1 MFTGLVQEKGI
12 LAGRSMNGDA
22 GKLIIRLKAPLEK
35 PEPGESIAING
46 VCLTLEKVSGAELTF
61 HVMAE
66 TFHKT
71 NLGILA
77 AGATVNV
84 ERALRLGD
92 RLGGHFVSG
101 HVDGTGRILSFEKAG
116 ADTVLR
122 VELPESIRSYVVPK
136 GSIAIDGISL
146 TIASL
151 SEMDF
156 TVRIIPTTWDETDLA
171 FKKAG
176 DLLNLEADMLGKQ
189 VRFQLE
195 AMLGKDIAPGKAK
208 ELTMDDLRRAGF

>member
-12 LAGRSMNGDA
+12 LAARTMNGDA
-22 GKLIIRLKAPLEK
+22 GKLVIRLNAPLK
-35 PEPGESIAING
+35 DPELGESIAING
-46 VCLTLEKVSGAELTF
+46 VCLTLEKVSGTELIF

-71 NLGILA
+71 NLGILPEGA
-77 AGATVNV
+77 AVNV

-122 VELPESIRSYVVPK
+122 VELPESVRPYVVPK

-151 SEMDF
+151 SGSEF

-171 FKKAG
+171 FKKSG

-189 VRFQLE
+189 VRYQLE
-195 AMLGKDIAPGKAK
+195 AMLGKTVKPEK
-208 ELTMDDLRRAGF
+208 ELTMDDLIKAGF

>member
-12 LAGRSMNGDA
+12 LAARSMNGDA
-22 GKLIIRLKAPLEK
+22 GKLVIRLNKALSN
-35 PEPGESIAING
+35 PELGESIAING
-46 VCLTLEKVSGAELTF
+46 VCLTLEKADGAELMF

-71 NLGILA
+71 NLGQLP
-77 AGATVNV
+77 AGTIVNV

-122 VELPESIRSYVVPK
+122 VELPESVRPYVVPK

-151 SEMDF
+151 SEHEF

-171 FKKAG
+171 FKKSG

-189 VRFQLE
+189 VRYQLE
-195 AMLGKDIAPGKAK
+195 AMLAAKGKK
-208 ELTMDDLRRAGF
+208 ELTMDDLIKAGF

>member
-12 LAGRSMNGDA
+12 LAARSMNGDA
-22 GKLIIRLKAPLEK
+22 GKLVIRLNQALSN
-35 PEPGESIAING
+35 PELGESIAING
-46 VCLTLEKVSGAELTF
+46 VCLTLEKVSGTELMF

-71 NLGILA
+71 NLGQLPT
-77 AGATVNV
+77 GTVVNV

-122 VELPESIRSYVVPK
+122 VELPESVQPYVVPK

-151 SEMDF
+151 SGSEF

-189 VRFQLE
+189 VRYQLE
-195 AMLGKDIAPGKAK
+195 AMLAAKGKK
-208 ELTMDDLRRAGF
+208 ELTMDDLIKAGF